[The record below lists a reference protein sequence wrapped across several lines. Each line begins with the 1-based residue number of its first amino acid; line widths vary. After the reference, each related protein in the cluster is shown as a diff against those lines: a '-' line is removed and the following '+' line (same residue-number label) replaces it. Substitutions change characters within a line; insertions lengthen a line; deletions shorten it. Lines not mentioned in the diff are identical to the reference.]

1 MADGKLPNLAKLRS
15 EGSYSPLLPTNP
27 AQTPVSWSSFA
38 TGTNPGRTQIF
49 DFLKREPKSYIP
61 TFAMN
66 EESKRPF
73 LFGPK
78 NPPALGGIGAVA
90 MALLLFVVLSF
101 ARVQIVVRSLVAL
114 ATGAIV
120 FAGGYWVAA
129 RFLPVDQPWA
139 INNRKG
145 DTFWGLATASG
156 REVEVFRVPATFPAE
171 AVGGGRMFS
180 GLGVPDI
187 RGTIGRPTYYTSE
200 PSASLGDNEF
210 SLELV
215 RLPART
221 GILETKVVGPYNKPF
236 YGYVIERA
244 TAGITDSDE
253 RSRVRE
259 QAEQKLKD
267 RGIPR
272 QIEVPMTLETA
283 GGALRI
289 R

>member
-1 MADGKLPNLAKLRS
+1 MKTCSLRAPPSKCDLSVDSSGAPSRKRRDERPCGQGEQTIVNAVAAARAPIRRTSRIVCLLSRVAPKPVRLALLFSAAVAVLTPASEAGASGRVVVLGFDGADAHLVERVMDEGMLLNLVKLRTQ
-15 EGSYSPLLPTNP
+15 GSYSPLLPTNP

-49 DFLKREPKSYIP
+49 DFLKRVPRTYIP

-120 FAGGYWVAA
+120 FVGGYWVAA

-171 AVGGGRMFS
+171 A
-180 GLGVPDI
+180 LGV
-187 RGTIGRPTYYTSE
+187 
-200 PSASLGDNEF
+200 
-210 SLELV
+210 
-215 RLPART
+215 
-221 GILETKVVGPYNKPF
+221 GPM
-236 YGYVIERA
+236 V
-244 TAGITDSDE
+244 
-253 RSRVRE
+253 
-259 QAEQKLKD
+259 
-267 RGIPR
+267 
-272 QIEVPMTLETA
+272 
-283 GGALRI
+283 
-289 R
+289 